1 VSAAVPSPAPLRA
14 RELAKSYG
22 RRVVVD
28 GLSLDVPAGS
38 VVGLLGPNGAGK
50 STTLRMLVGLI
61 RPERGAAWLYGA
73 AMRPGHPLLGRVGVL
88 VDGPGLPR
96 HQTGRRHLTDHAR
109 LGPVPRKAV
118 AGRVTGVL
126 AEVGLA
132 DAADRKIRAY
142 SAGMR
147 QRLALAR
154 ALLNDPDLLILDE
167 PGNGLDPGGLHDLRA
182 MIHRIRDTGR
192 TVLISTHDLAEAGQ
206 LCDHLAV
213 VAAGRV
219 VATGTPQQ
227 IRAGATLE
235 AAYLRLTGHHEGTD
249 AHR

>member
-1 VSAAVPSPAPLRA
+1 VSAGVPAPAPLTA

-38 VVGLLGPNGAGK
+38 VTGLLGPNGAGK

-61 RPERGAAWLYGA
+61 RPERGAVWLYGA
-73 AMRPGHPLLGRVGVL
+73 AMRPGHPLLGRVGAL

-96 HQTGRRHLTDHAR
+96 HQTGRRHLADHAR
-109 LGPVPRKAV
+109 LGRMPRKAV
-118 AGRVTGVL
+118 AGRVAAVL
-126 AEVGLA
+126 AETGLTG
-132 DAADRKIRAY
+132 AADKKIRAY
-142 SAGMR
+142 STGMR

-154 ALLNDPDLLILDE
+154 ALLADPGLLILDE
-167 PGNGLDPGGLHDLRA
+167 PGNGLDPGGLRDLRA
-182 MIHRIRDTGR
+182 VIRRVRDTGR
-192 TVLISTHDLAEAGQ
+192 TVLLSTHHLAEAEQ
-206 LCDHLAV
+206 LCDQLAV

-219 VATGTPQQ
+219 VAAGTPKQ
-227 IRAGATLE
+227 ISAGATLE
-235 AAYLRLTGHHEGTD
+235 AAYLRLTGHHEGAD